1 MRHICKITA
10 MRKTI
15 AQLFATSLD
24 CEQALLFWQAKRAA
38 IERASEL
45 AGKLVTPPNGMT
57 GKIKRSE
64 NNEKK
69 TLRRPQ
75 FMLPLQTEAT
85 TEGMK

>member
-1 MRHICKITA
+1 

-45 AGKLVTPPNGMT
+45 AGKLVTRPIGMT

-69 TLRRPQ
+69 KKTLRRPH

-85 TEGMK
+85 TERMK

>member
-1 MRHICKITA
+1 MCKITA

-24 CEQALLFWQAKRAA
+24 CEKALLFRQAKRAA
-38 IERASEL
+38 SERASEL
-45 AGKLVTPPNGMT
+45 AGKPVTPPNGMT

-69 TLRRPQ
+69 KNIKETPFHAAPSDRG
-75 FMLPLQTEAT
+75 TN
-85 TEGMK
+85 

>member
-1 MRHICKITA
+1 MCKITA

-24 CEQALLFWQAKRAA
+24 FEQALLFWQAKRAA
-38 IERASEL
+38 SERASEF

-57 GKIKRSE
+57 GKIKRGE

-69 TLRRPQ
+69 KNTLKRPH

-85 TEGMK
+85 SEGMK

>member
-1 MRHICKITA
+1 MRKITA

-15 AQLFATSLD
+15 AQLFANSLD

-38 IERASEL
+38 SERASKL
-45 AGKLVTPPNGMT
+45 AGKPVTPPNGMT

-69 TLRRPQ
+69 KTLRSPH
-75 FMLPLQTEAT
+75 FMLPLQTEAP

>member
-1 MRHICKITA
+1 MCKITA

-24 CEQALLFWQAKRAA
+24 FEQALLFWQAKRAA
-38 IERASEL
+38 SERASEF

-69 TLRRPQ
+69 KHLKETPFYAAPPDR
-75 FMLPLQTEAT
+75 
-85 TEGMK
+85 GNK

>member
-1 MRHICKITA
+1 MYKITA

-15 AQLFATSLD
+15 AQLFATSLH

-64 NNEKK
+64 NNKKK
-69 TLRRPQ
+69 TLRRPH
-75 FMLPLQTEAT
+75 FMLPLQAEAT

>member
-1 MRHICKITA
+1 

>member
-1 MRHICKITA
+1 

-69 TLRRPQ
+69 NIKETPVYAARSDR
-75 FMLPLQTEAT
+75 
-85 TEGMK
+85 GNN

>member
-1 MRHICKITA
+1 MCKITA

-24 CEQALLFWQAKRAA
+24 CEQALLFWQVKRAA

-69 TLRRPQ
+69 NIKETPFHAAPSDR
-75 FMLPLQTEAT
+75 
-85 TEGMK
+85 GNN

>member
-69 TLRRPQ
+69 NIKETPVYAAPSDR
-75 FMLPLQTEAT
+75 
-85 TEGMK
+85 GNN

>member
-1 MRHICKITA
+1 

-24 CEQALLFWQAKRAA
+24 CEQAPLFWQAKRAA

-69 TLRRPQ
+69 NIKETPVYAAPSDR
-75 FMLPLQTEAT
+75 
-85 TEGMK
+85 GNN

>member
-1 MRHICKITA
+1 MCKITA

-15 AQLFATSLD
+15 AQLFATSLH

-69 TLRRPQ
+69 KKHLGDPILCCSFRQRQ
-75 FMLPLQTEAT
+75 QLKE
-85 TEGMK
+85 

>member
-1 MRHICKITA
+1 

-69 TLRRPQ
+69 NIKETPVYAAPSDR
-75 FMLPLQTEAT
+75 
-85 TEGMK
+85 GNN

>member
-1 MRHICKITA
+1 

-24 CEQALLFWQAKRAA
+24 CELALLFWQGKRAA

-69 TLRRPQ
+69 NIKETPVYAAPSDR
-75 FMLPLQTEAT
+75 
-85 TEGMK
+85 GNN

>member
-1 MRHICKITA
+1 MCKITA

-38 IERASEL
+38 IERAREL

-69 TLRRPQ
+69 NIKETPVYAAPSDRGNNWRN
-75 FMLPLQTEAT
+75 EIV
-85 TEGMK
+85 